1 MSENDNERPTRK
13 PADKPTVVPMVAPTV
28 VPPGAPA
35 VIPAVVLDEHRGM
48 TAQKETDA
56 RRHQSGVQADQ
67 EALRQDQASLEKHLF
82 SGPAT
87 TWPEAAEKAV
97 YLLGLFAATGEAQ
110 DPRYKQLIEATL
122 EDLHRLARNTTKPA
136 P

>member
-13 PADKPTVVPMVAPTV
+13 PADNPTVVPVVTPTIAPAGAPTV
-28 VPPGAPA
+28 V
-35 VIPAVVLDEHRGM
+35 LDQHRGM

-56 RRHQSGVQADQ
+56 RRYQSGVQADQ
-67 EALRQDQASLEKHLF
+67 EALRQDHATLEKHLF
-82 SGPAT
+82 SGPAA
-87 TWPEAAEKAV
+87 TWTEAAEKAA
-97 YLLGLFAATGEAQ
+97 YLLSLFAATGEAQ

-122 EDLHRLARNTTKPA
+122 EDLQRLVRNATKPA

>member
-1 MSENDNERPTRK
+1 VSENDNERPTRK
-13 PADKPTVVPMVAPTV
+13 PADKPKVVPMVAPTV
-28 VPPGAPA
+28 IPLVA
-35 VIPAVVLDEHRGM
+35 PAVVLDEHRGM

-56 RRHQSGVQADQ
+56 RRHQSDVQADQ
-67 EALRQDQASLEKHLF
+67 AALRQDQASLETHLF
-82 SGPAT
+82 SGPAS

-110 DPRYKQLIEATL
+110 DPRYKQLIEDTL
-122 EDLHRLARNTTKPA
+122 ADLHRLGRDTTKPE

>member
-1 MSENDNERPTRK
+1 M
-13 PADKPTVVPMVAPTV
+13 AAPTV
-28 VPPGAPA
+28 EPA
-35 VIPAVVLDEHRGM
+35 VAPAVVLDAHRGM

-56 RRHQSGVQADQ
+56 RRHQSDVQADQ
-67 EALRQDQASLEKHLF
+67 DALRQDQATLEKHLF
-82 SGPAT
+82 SGPAA
-87 TWPEAAEKAV
+87 TWTAAAEKAV

-122 EDLHRLARNTTKPA
+122 EDLQRLVRDTMKPG